1 MPDKNLIFKKLAE
14 ILKQLKY
21 LKQLSVLSEKTL
33 ISEETKM
40 YLAER
45 VMERLISAALDI
57 NMHVAADLT
66 KEVPEDYFSSF
77 FALAKLK
84 IYPISFAKKIAPSA
98 SLRNILV
105 HEYQDINIKKFRA
118 AIKKALVDYSKYAK
132 YIKVFLK

>member
-66 KEVPEDYFSSF
+66 NEVPEDYFSSF

-118 AIKKALVDYSKYAK
+118 AIKKALVDYGKYAK
-132 YIKVFLK
+132 YIKDFLK